1 MNQTERLIECILKC
15 LGKDEFNSPNSI
27 KFYDEGWNNAYAE
40 GWNDAVDRINENV
53 RKVINAWRNDQ
64 ENIISRDY
72 EAEIDTLKR
81 KLDDFAYQNNII
93 HSALTENEKRIKEM
107 SGVISAIK
115 ILADIEFENIKGD
128 Y

>member
-15 LGKDEFNSPNSI
+15 FGKDEFNSPNSI

-53 RKVINAWRNDQ
+53 RNVINAWRNDQ

-93 HSALTENEKRIKEM
+93 HSALAENEERIKEM